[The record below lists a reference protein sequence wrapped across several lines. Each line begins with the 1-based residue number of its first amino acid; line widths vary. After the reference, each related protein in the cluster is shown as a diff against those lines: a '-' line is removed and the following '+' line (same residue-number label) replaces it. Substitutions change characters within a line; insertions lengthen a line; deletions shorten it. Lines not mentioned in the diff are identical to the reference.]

1 MTDLAIRLADAYG
14 VPLATIADVIDSG
27 DGAALEYVLS
37 VGQVGTLSFAV
48 PASFDA
54 SLFKKDG
61 RCGVWRA
68 LAGRRPTHDGNA
80 IYLIRKIDYLPDS
93 TRVTALHANSLLTRR
108 IAAYAAGSSFASKSA
123 SAADNLIKTIV
134 GENFGSSISAANRDG
149 AETQADV
156 STYLSIAANLGLGAS
171 IAKAFARRRIADVV
185 RELCD
190 ASTTAGTYL
199 AAEIVA
205 PTENTL
211 ELRTYTTQRG
221 IDHRAS
227 SGQPVI
233 LSVERGNLENVRLTV
248 DWTEE
253 VTFAIAGGQGEGVNR
268 LIATSSD
275 AARMGESPF
284 GRIEDFV
291 DMSNVAD
298 ATQLQDDADAA
309 VRNGRT
315 RITLTGDLV
324 DTPATMRGIHY
335 DLGDLVTARHR
346 GQQYDVRLDVI
357 HVSLSGGKFTQR
369 VQLRSIT

>member
-1 MTDLAIRLADAYG
+1 MIEVRLADPYG
-14 VPLATIADVIDSG
+14 VSLDTIVDFIDSG
-27 DGAALEYVLS
+27 DGAALEYNLH
-37 VGQVGTLSFAV
+37 VGQVGVLTFAV

-61 RCGVWRA
+61 RCGVWRSF
-68 LAGRRPTHDGNA
+68 AGRRPVHDGNA
-80 IYLIRKIDYLPDS
+80 IYLIREIEYAPDY
-93 TRVTALHANSLLTRR
+93 TRVTAFHANSLLSRR
-108 IAAYAAGSSFASKSA
+108 IVAYAAGSSYASKSA
-123 SAADNLIKTIV
+123 AAADNLIKTIV
-134 GENFGSSISAANRDG
+134 SESFGSGISAANRDG
-149 AETQADV
+149 SETQADV

-171 IAKAFARRRIADVV
+171 IAKAFARRRVSDVI

-205 PTENTL
+205 PTESTL

-221 IDHRAS
+221 VDHRAS

-233 LSVERGNLENVRLTV
+233 LSVERGNLENARLIV

-253 VTFAIAGGQGEGVNR
+253 VTFAIAGGQGEGTNR
-268 LIATSSD
+268 LIATASD
-275 AARMGESPF
+275 ATRMGESPF
-284 GRIEDFV
+284 GRIEDFI

-309 VRNGRT
+309 VRNGRA
-315 RITLTGDLV
+315 RITFTGDLI
-324 DTPATMRGIHY
+324 DTAATTYLIHY
-335 DLGDLVTARHR
+335 GPGDLVTAEHR

-357 HVSLSGGKFTQR
+357 HVSLSNGKLTQR
-369 VQLRSIT
+369 VQLRSVT